1 MSKADRTVFPEI
13 HPELPQLRDI
23 SYNIHVEIV
32 DEIEA
37 NMLFDRSPPST
48 RCFLDISP
56 EREHLKPEQ
65 ENDGIVEWQNGGKL
79 SKILNTER
87 RKITPKSLKTKRWKL
102 PEILKDRTVETTP
115 NLKKKFKVFLILAFF
130 HNKWGVIV
138 TFPDILD

>member
-1 MSKADRTVFPEI
+1 MSVADRTVFPEI

-23 SYNIHVEIV
+23 SYNITVEIA
-32 DEIEA
+32 DQIEA

-79 SKILNTER
+79 SKILKWNGG
-87 RKITPKSLKTKRWKL
+87 KL
-102 PEILKDRTVETTP
+102 PQVLKDEAVEIT
-115 NLKKKFKVFLILAFF
+115 
-130 HNKWGVIV
+130 
-138 TFPDILD
+138 